1 MGNRSV
7 SLVFSTRPPPRGHH
21 RSSSLSALVRRNS
34 YRRKS
39 GLSQNNPAGG
49 TTTTTTTMPDLIPII
64 SRGRSSAEVQ
74 GREPSSAITPH
85 PTPRQSLSSSTT
97 PQLLQPAISTSTHYP
112 SSSPERHPLGIPPM
126 TSTDDPS
133 GSIPRPLTPPFDEER
148 ENSASVILTATRTAI
163 EDEAIQAAIA
173 ASLQPVY
180 NQQQVSLQLVDDGD
194 GETTLP
200 HHWADHRRA
209 HANPRRRDST
219 AMTDLE
225 LDESG
230 LTIPNPRT
238 TIELD
243 WSEGARTARR
253 MFGIDDSTPPSIHS
267 SEPQHLTG
275 SVGMERSTTNNPFRA
290 HFKLKLPSTTAGNH
304 PAAASQLNQKYVKTQ
319 ELLQLQL
326 QKQQQQHQQDYL
338 AHAPASNPTTPT
350 PINPFPNQPSP
361 ISIRALANKNNN
373 NSNPDN
379 KIKLSSLSP
388 IDPPSST
395 GITPQI
401 QITTKIQ
408 ITTHSPPSSSSSGS
422 SSSGPFHLPPP
433 RHPRP
438 SRQAYYSTLLV
449 SPSTIRHSIVVFH
462 HLERALPA
470 QTHSFATS
478 TKNHMLSQLRAS
490 FKTKSSF
497 LSEQENLQNRSA
509 QLSIPNI
516 TESTVLSPI
525 PDREENDTAQSD
537 QLSPTSLSHNLS
549 PTSFTHSSLSPTS
562 PGFAISSEA
571 QQMTTSPSSS
581 TFP

>member
-1 MGNRSV
+1 MA
-7 SLVFSTRPPPRGHH
+7 RPKNYYNFNSRN
-21 RSSSLSALVRRNS
+21 SSSSQQ
-34 YRRKS
+34 
-39 GLSQNNPAGG
+39 GL
-49 TTTTTTTMPDLIPII
+49 
-64 SRGRSSAEVQ
+64 
-74 GREPSSAITPH
+74 
-85 PTPRQSLSSSTT
+85 
-97 PQLLQPAISTSTHYP
+97 
-112 SSSPERHPLGIPPM
+112 
-126 TSTDDPS
+126 
-133 GSIPRPLTPPFDEER
+133 
-148 ENSASVILTATRTAI
+148 
-163 EDEAIQAAIA
+163 
-173 ASLQPVY
+173 
-180 NQQQVSLQLVDDGD
+180 
-194 GETTLP
+194 
-200 HHWADHRRA
+200 
-209 HANPRRRDST
+209 
-219 AMTDLE
+219 
-225 LDESG
+225 
-230 LTIPNPRT
+230 
-238 TIELD
+238 
-243 WSEGARTARR
+243 
-253 MFGIDDSTPPSIHS
+253 
-267 SEPQHLTG
+267 
-275 SVGMERSTTNNPFRA
+275 
-290 HFKLKLPSTTAGNH
+290 
-304 PAAASQLNQKYVKTQ
+304 
-319 ELLQLQL
+319 
-326 QKQQQQHQQDYL
+326 L
-338 AHAPASNPTTPT
+338 AHSPASNPTTPT

-361 ISIRALANKNNN
+361 ISIRALANKNN

-438 SRQAYYSTLLV
+438 SRQLTTRLSSSHPLRFATQSYY
-449 SPSTIRHSIVVFH
+449 PHKF
-462 HLERALPA
+462 RALSDSLVLYCSPHPFID
-470 QTHSFATS
+470 HSLLRNLHQKS
-478 TKNHMLSQLRAS
+478 RPMLSQLRAS

-571 QQMTTSPSSS
+571 QQMTTSSPSSS